1 MRLLSVAPGSTLIW
15 PGSDASLRAI
25 AVVDQIGFARDENGS
40 GMVCSIIQKT
50 GKRIAS
56 ENRFRSGAIDE
67 IWASG
72 PITAIA
78 RVMAA
83 ARATACCARAP
94 LAIARI
100 GVAAS
105 NIVRR

>member
-1 MRLLSVAPGSTLIW
+1 MAPGSTLMR
-15 PGSDASLRAI
+15 PGGDASLRAI
-25 AVVDQIGFARDENGS
+25 EVVDQIGFARDEKGS
-40 GMVCSIIQKT
+40 GMACSTIQKT

-56 ENRFRSGAIDE
+56 ENRFRSGAIDV

-72 PITAIA
+72 PIAAVA
-78 RVMAA
+78 RVPAA

-94 LAIARI
+94 LAIAKI

-105 NIVRR
+105 KIVRR